1 MTSKYQ
7 VEIASYLEALSPI
20 STHSHHLPDG
30 RLAGMD
36 LATLFTSSYV
46 SWRGVPIGTTA
57 AEHAA
62 FLDKVRHTSSF
73 VWLERSVQAIYG
85 VEERIDTDNWSVI
98 SERIQAAHAG
108 PEWHLRLLSEKCRY
122 TGILLDCYWNPGD
135 NNGHPDLFQ
144 PVFRIDPFLHAYDVE
159 EKTHD
164 STSLVS
170 LYGSH
175 PFASL
180 QELEDTL
187 RTKISERKAA
197 GCVGLKSAIAY
208 ERDVAFRTV
217 NDSVAGKALRK
228 GAAASSQEKRDFQDW
243 VFFACCR
250 IAAEEGLPFQVH
262 TGLGQLEGTRA
273 MGLREAI
280 VANPATCFVLFHC
293 SFPWTDDVLA
303 LLHNHP
309 NVYPDLCWLPLLST
323 STAVRTLRA
332 LIDTGT
338 ADKVCWGCD
347 TWTGEESYGAL
358 LAARHV
364 IARTLA
370 DLVQDDW
377 LDMEAARHLG
387 KNILH
392 DNAAR
397 LYGVG

>member
-1 MTSKYQ
+1 MTSRNWN
-7 VEIASYLEALSPI
+7 EIEEYLSDLSPI

-36 LATLFTSSYV
+36 LATLLTNSYV
-46 SWRGVPIGTTA
+46 SWRGVPVGDTA
-57 AEHAA
+57 EEHGV
-62 FLDKVRHTSSF
+62 FLDKVRYTSSF
-73 VWLERSVQAIYG
+73 VWLERAIRELYG
-85 VEERIDTDNWSVI
+85 LGERINADNWNSM
-98 SERIQAAHAG
+98 SARIQTAHTD
-108 PEWHLRLLSEKCRY
+108 PSWHLEILARVCRY
-122 TGILLDCYWNPGD
+122 SGILLDCYWNPGD
-135 NNGHPDLFQ
+135 DNSHPDLFQ
-144 PVFRIDPFLHAYDVE
+144 PVFRIDPYLHAYDVE

-164 STSLVS
+164 NTSLVS
-170 LYGSH
+170 LYGLH

-180 QELEDTL
+180 QEVEGSL
-187 RTKISERKAA
+187 RDKIKERKTA

-208 ERDVAFRTV
+208 ERDVAFRKV
-217 NDSVAGKALRK
+217 DDSAALKALHK
-228 GAAASSQEKRDFQDW
+228 GASASAQEKRDFQDW

-250 IAAEEGLPFQVH
+250 IAAEEELPFQVH

-293 SFPWTDDVLA
+293 SFPWTDDILA
-303 LLHNHP
+303 LLHNQP

-338 ADKVCWGCD
+338 SDKVCWGCD

-364 IARTLA
+364 IAQTLT
-370 DLVQDDW
+370 DLLEDDW
-377 LDMEAARHLG
+377 LDMEAAKRVG

-392 DNAAR
+392 DNAEK
-397 LYGVG
+397 LYGLG

>member
-1 MTSKYQ
+1 MTSRNRN
-7 VEIASYLEALSPI
+7 ELASYLSDLSPV

-30 RLAGMD
+30 RLADMD
-36 LATLFTSSYV
+36 LAKLLTNSYV
-46 SWRGVPIGTTA
+46 SWRGVPVGNTVE
-57 AEHAA
+57 EHAA

-73 VWLERSVQAIYG
+73 VWLERSIQDLYG
-85 VEERIDTDNWSVI
+85 VEERIGADNWSGI
-98 SERIQAAHAG
+98 SGRIQVAHAD
-108 PEWHLRLLSEKCRY
+108 PDWHLRLLSEKCRY
-122 TGILLDCYWNPGD
+122 AGILLDCYWNPGD
-135 NNGHPDLFQ
+135 NNGHPELFQ
-144 PVFRIDPFLHAYDVE
+144 PVFRIDPYLHAYDVE

-164 STSLVS
+164 GTSMVS

-180 QELEDTL
+180 NEVEDTL
-187 RTKISERKAA
+187 RAKIKERKAA

-208 ERDVAFRTV
+208 ERDIAFRMV
-217 NDSVAGKALRK
+217 GDSAAGKALRK
-228 GAAASSQEKRDFQDW
+228 GTAANAQEKRDFQDW
-243 VFFACCR
+243 VFLACCR

-280 VANPATCFVLFHC
+280 VANPSTRFVLFHC

-303 LLHNHP
+303 LLHNQP

-323 STAVRTLRA
+323 STAARTLRA

-364 IARTLA
+364 IAQTLT
-370 DLVQDDW
+370 DLLEDDW
-377 LDMEAARHLG
+377 LDMEAAKRLG

-392 DNAAR
+392 DNAER